1 MEPSLADGKTTKIH
15 QTLQMQHG
23 LKLCTVVNGSKD
35 PLICKEDTGSCL
47 NRLCDAKHSKF
58 WKMWRYLKKGQKV
71 FSWCDHCWGLGS
83 RVKPIFRRSNSSSA
97 LLVISFT
104 FALAPL
110 QTVCKVYFAINLLR
124 YSIQR
129 ASISSIAGGRQQCTK
144 QVFQNFFLNF
154 LSKIKLFVVRT
165 VEYSF
170 QGLILNITTSETSQ
184 AICSLTNFISLAF
197 NLW

>member
-1 MEPSLADGKTTKIH
+1 MWRRKNCKKIHATQLDSEAKFEVEIQKAWMITNQFLMEPSLADGKTTKIH

-110 QTVCKVYFAINLLR
+110 
-124 YSIQR
+124 
-129 ASISSIAGGRQQCTK
+129 RQ
-144 QVFQNFFLNF
+144 
-154 LSKIKLFVVRT
+154 FVK
-165 VEYSF
+165 Y
-170 QGLILNITTSETSQ
+170 ILQ
-184 AICSLTNFISLAF
+184 
-197 NLW
+197 